1 MTHVKPTVLD
11 SVFLRQ
17 YPTLTV
23 EWGSLCYAHKKCK
36 CLVLQQLTI
45 HMSEITNKKDMK
57 YLRTNLSNVQILS
70 KKPIPLELLCLYKHV
85 FLKDIS
91 STPLILETAFF
102 HSIHHAVFFSLSQF
116 KTI

>member
-1 MTHVKPTVLD
+1 
-11 SVFLRQ
+11 
-17 YPTLTV
+17 
-23 EWGSLCYAHKKCK
+23 
-36 CLVLQQLTI
+36 
-45 HMSEITNKKDMK
+45 MSEITNKKDMK

-102 HSIHHAVFFSLSQF
+102 PFNTPCCIFFSKSVQNNLAVH
-116 KTI
+116 